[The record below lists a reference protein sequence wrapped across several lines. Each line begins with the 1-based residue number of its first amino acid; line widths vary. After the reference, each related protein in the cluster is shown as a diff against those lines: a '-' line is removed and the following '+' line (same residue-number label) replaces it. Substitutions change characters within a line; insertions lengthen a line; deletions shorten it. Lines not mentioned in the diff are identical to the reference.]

1 MPGSEKDDADIRQAY
16 ADGRLSEK
24 EIRLCAGRII
34 SLINKL
40 DKKTKSDIGKTRTGS
55 LHDCLLLYSAH
66 KVHLW
71 KGAQT
76 GGIMEIYSIKD
87 EKFRRYGKVWSGFDC
102 TRLIREMEHTP
113 LPEDVI
119 YVPSME
125 ELEVL
130 PEAGEFARRIY
141 GGLPIQIGYCNGSNH
156 RLNALEYHRNSEI
169 NIAVTNMV
177 LLLGW
182 LPDVTD
188 AFTYDTSRVEAFFVP
203 AGTVV
208 EMYGTT
214 LHYAPCNDGG
224 GRI

>member
-1 MPGSEKDDADIRQAY
+1 
-16 ADGRLSEK
+16 
-24 EIRLCAGRII
+24 
-34 SLINKL
+34 
-40 DKKTKSDIGKTRTGS
+40 
-55 LHDCLLLYSAH
+55 
-66 KVHLW
+66 
-71 KGAQT
+71 
-76 GGIMEIYSIKD
+76 MEIYSIKD

-203 AGTVV
+203 AGPVV
-208 EMYGTT
+208 EMYTEIDFALPKSGEDALMTAKNKW
-214 LHYAPCNDGG
+214 LIAHEEAGIRGAFNGLLG
-224 GRI
+224 VNIEV

>member
-1 MPGSEKDDADIRQAY
+1 
-16 ADGRLSEK
+16 
-24 EIRLCAGRII
+24 
-34 SLINKL
+34 
-40 DKKTKSDIGKTRTGS
+40 
-55 LHDCLLLYSAH
+55 
-66 KVHLW
+66 
-71 KGAQT
+71 
-76 GGIMEIYSIKD
+76 ME
-87 EKFRRYGKVWSGFDC
+87 
-102 TRLIREMEHTP
+102 
-113 LPEDVI
+113 VI

-214 LHYAPCNDGG
+214 LHYAPCNDGEEG
-224 GRI
+224 FKCIVILPKGTNTEIDFALPKSGEDALMTAKNKWLIAHEEAGIRGVFNGLLGVNIEV

>member
-1 MPGSEKDDADIRQAY
+1 MERSTNRGESWRFIQ
-16 ADGRLSEK
+16 L
-24 EIRLCAGRII
+24 
-34 SLINKL
+34 
-40 DKKTKSDIGKTRTGS
+40 KTKSSAGMGKSGAALTG
-55 LHDCLLLYSAH
+55 
-66 KVHLW
+66 
-71 KGAQT
+71 
-76 GGIMEIYSIKD
+76 
-87 EKFRRYGKVWSGFDC
+87 

-188 AFTYDTSRVEAFFVP
+188 AFTYDTSKVEAFFVP

-214 LHYAPCNDGG
+214 LHYAPCNDGEEG
-224 GRI
+224 FKCIVILPKGTNTEIDFALPKSGEDALMTAKNKWLIAHEEAGIRGVFNGLLGVNIEV